1 MAKLKRPPLA
11 APGLAPSSSDAPAV
25 RGREVGGP
33 NDPRQVLYGRP
44 TLTPAMTFFLMTGR
58 WADARLPGW
67 VSAAQAGLYGEP
79 TPEAVWAEQAESL
92 VSEARAAG
100 FEPYGLTKKR
110 PRGAAV
116 EQWRAAFLD
125 AHRY

>member
-1 MAKLKRPPLA
+1 M
-11 APGLAPSSSDAPAV
+11 PGYRAGS
-25 RGREVGGP
+25 
-33 NDPRQVLYGRP
+33 RQHRRACP
-44 TLTPAMTFFLMTGR
+44 
-58 WADARLPGW
+58 
-67 VSAAQAGLYGEP
+67 GEP